1 MTPAQRQS
9 FSKACEVSFSN
20 STFTLEVNGT
30 PTVVFQ
36 AKWHGEADEV
46 GHGWVGYHSSQL
58 STKGLYGTDLPLVI
72 KVRIA
77 RQAEKVSYEAG
88 QSSAEFHEGVKI
100 VYLVELDASYQP
112 SG

>member
-1 MTPAQRQS
+1 MS
-9 FSKACEVSFSN
+9 FSS

-46 GHGWVGYHSSQL
+46 GHGWVRYHSSHL
-58 STKGLYGTDLPLVI
+58 STKGPYGTDLPLVI

-77 RQAEKVSYEAG
+77 RQAERASYEAG
-88 QSSAEFHEGVKI
+88 ESSAKFHEGVKI
-100 VYLVELDASYQP
+100 VYLVELDPPYQP